1 MKLNEDTRTQLTSK
15 SRNADNYKN
24 PVRGKNRWER
34 KKYSKVATQVKSYNN
49 INMNDFFKKDLLT
62 INIPVTGETNDYTV
76 TFQLDGVMSELA
88 RNVKSNKNIFE
99 YRSVVQALTKV
110 FNTADIK
117 VKCTCNDFKYR
128 YQHQLII
135 NNNNVDGTDKDPGPG
150 RTGMANTSGKG
161 CKHVLLALA
170 NLDWVMKVA
179 SCIKNYISYM
189 DENKHQLFIKV
200 IFPKLYGITADE
212 AIENGIVPEDTDL
225 ETDKNTIETINDWAK
240 NRGKMKP
247 GTNINP
253 AAGKGK
259 IKNDTEKENKEE
271 N

>member
-62 INIPVTGETNDYTV
+62 INIPVTGETNTYDV
-76 TFQLDGVMSELA
+76 TFQLDGVVSELA

-170 NLDWVMKVA
+170 NLD
-179 SCIKNYISYM
+179 
-189 DENKHQLFIKV
+189 
-200 IFPKLYGITADE
+200 
-212 AIENGIVPEDTDL
+212 
-225 ETDKNTIETINDWAK
+225 
-240 NRGKMKP
+240 
-247 GTNINP
+247 
-253 AAGKGK
+253 
-259 IKNDTEKENKEE
+259 
-271 N
+271 